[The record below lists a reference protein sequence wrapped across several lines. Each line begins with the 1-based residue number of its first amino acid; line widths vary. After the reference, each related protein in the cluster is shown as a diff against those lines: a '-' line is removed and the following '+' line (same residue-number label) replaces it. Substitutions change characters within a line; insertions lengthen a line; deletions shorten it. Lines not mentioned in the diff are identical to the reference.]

1 MIPRVPMSADQDKI
15 VSVHELKFVYDGN
28 VQALAGINLDVRRGD
43 YLAIVGGNGSGK
55 TTLAKNLNGLL
66 RPTSGSV
73 TVNGVSTSEQTV
85 AELAKVIGY
94 AFQNPD
100 HQLFCSSVAEEVR
113 FGPLNLGYPEAEV
126 AKKTE
131 LSIEAMGLSSVKD
144 LPPFSLTLGERRRV
158 SIASVMAMDPQVFIL
173 DEPTTGL
180 DARETDELMDS
191 IDRLNIDGHT
201 VVLITHDMKLVAK
214 HAKRVVVMS
223 EGRIVLDSDPGGVFA
238 DLELLLHSK
247 LVPPPVAQL
256 AHRLS
261 SLGVPREVL
270 SPEEL
275 VFHLMAG
282 RGARK

>member
-1 MIPRVPMSADQDKI
+1 MIPRAHPLADEDKI
-15 VSVHELKFVYDGN
+15 VSVHELKFAYDGG
-28 VQALAGINLDVRRGD
+28 VQALGGINLDVKRGD
-43 YLAIVGGNGSGK
+43 YLALVGGNGSGK

-73 TVNGVSTSEQTV
+73 TINGASASEMTV
-85 AELAKVIGY
+85 AEIAKVIGY

-100 HQLFCSSVAEEVR
+100 HQLFCSSVVEEVR
-113 FGPLNLGYPEAEV
+113 FGPVNLGYPEAEV
-126 AKKTE
+126 AKKTD
-131 LSIEAMGLSSVKD
+131 LAIDAMSLSSVRD
-144 LPPFSLTLGERRRV
+144 QPPFSLTLGERRRV
-158 SIASVMAMDPQVFIL
+158 SIASVLAMDPHAFIL

-180 DARETDELMDS
+180 DFRETNDLMEA
-191 IDRLNIDGHT
+191 IDRLNLNGRT

-223 EGRIVLDSDPGGVFA
+223 EGRIVLDSDPRGVFT

-275 VFHLMAG
+275 VFHLMSG
-282 RGARK
+282 RGDVK

>member
-1 MIPRVPMSADQDKI
+1 MIPRALASENQDKVI
-15 VSVHELKFVYDGN
+15 SVRGLKFVYNGG
-28 VQALAGINLDVRRGD
+28 VQALAGIDMDVRRGD

-55 TTLAKNLNGLL
+55 TTLAKNMNGLL

-73 TVNGVSTSEQTV
+73 TINGVSTSEQTV
-85 AELAKVIGY
+85 AQLAKVIGY

-100 HQLFCSSVAEEVR
+100 HQLFCSSVVEEVR
-113 FGPLNLGYPEAEV
+113 FGPLNLGYPEPEV
-126 AKKTE
+126 TKKTD

-144 LPPFSLTLGERRRV
+144 QPPFSLTLGERRRV

-180 DARETDELMDS
+180 DALETDDLMDS
-191 IDRLNIDGHT
+191 IDRLNLDGRT

-223 EGRIVLDSDPGGVFA
+223 EGRIVLDSDPRGVFT
-238 DLELLLHSK
+238 DLELLLSSK
-247 LVPPPVAQL
+247 LIPPPVAQL

-261 SLGVPREVL
+261 SLGVPRDVI

-275 VFHLMAG
+275 VFHLMSG
-282 RGARK
+282 RGALK

>member
-1 MIPRVPMSADQDKI
+1 MSADLDKI
-15 VSVHELKFVYDGN
+15 ISVHELKYVYDGS
-28 VQALAGINLDVRRGD
+28 VRALAGINLDVRRGD

-55 TTLAKNLNGLL
+55 TTLAKNMNGLL

-73 TVNGVSTSEQTV
+73 AVNGVSTSEQTV

-144 LPPFSLTLGERRRV
+144 RPPFSLTLGERRRV

-180 DARETDELMDS
+180 DARETDDLMDS

-238 DLELLLHSK
+238 DLELLLRSK

-275 VFHLMAG
+275 VFHLMSG
-282 RGARK
+282 RGGRK

>member
-1 MIPRVPMSADQDKI
+1 MIPRAPASADRDKI
-15 VSVHELKFVYDGN
+15 ISVHGLKFVYDGG

-55 TTLAKNLNGLL
+55 TTLAKNLIGLL

-73 TVNGVSTSEQTV
+73 TINGISTSGLTV
-85 AELAKVIGY
+85 AELAKVIGF

-100 HQLFCSSVAEEVR
+100 HQLFCSSVVEEVR
-113 FGPLNLGYPEAEV
+113 FGPLNLGFPEAEV
-126 AKKTE
+126 AKKTA
-131 LSIEAMGLSSVKD
+131 LSIEAMGLSAVKD
-144 LPPFSLTLGERRRV
+144 QPPFSLTLGERRRV
-158 SIASVMAMDPQVFIL
+158 SIASIMAMDPQVFIL

-180 DARETDELMDS
+180 DARETDDFMDC
-191 IDRLNIDGHT
+191 IDRLNRDGHT

-223 EGRIVLDSDPGGVFA
+223 EGRIVLDSDPGGVFT
-238 DLELLLHSK
+238 DLELLLRSK

-275 VFHLMAG
+275 VFHLMSR
-282 RGARK
+282 RGAGK

>member
-1 MIPRVPMSADQDKI
+1 MIPRVPPSAKQDNI
-15 VSVHELKFVYDGN
+15 ISVHGLKFVYNGG
-28 VQALAGINLDVRRGD
+28 VQALTGIDIDIRRGD

-55 TTLAKNLNGLL
+55 TTLAKNMNGLL
-66 RPTSGSV
+66 RPTNGSV
-73 TVNGVSTSEQTV
+73 TINGVSTSEQTV

-100 HQLFCSSVAEEVR
+100 HQLFCSSVVEEVR

-131 LSIEAMGLSSVKD
+131 TSIEAMGLSSVKD
-144 LPPFSLTLGERRRV
+144 QPPFSLTLGERRRV

-180 DARETDELMDS
+180 DARETDDLMEG
-191 IDRLNIDGHT
+191 IDRLNLDGRT

-223 EGRIVLDSDPGGVFA
+223 EGRIVLDSDPRRVFT
-238 DLELLLHSK
+238 DLELMLRSK
-247 LVPPPVAQL
+247 LIPPPVAQL

-261 SLGVPREVL
+261 SLEVPRDVI

-275 VFHLMAG
+275 VFHLMSG
-282 RGARK
+282 RGALK

>member
-1 MIPRVPMSADQDKI
+1 MIPRVPASVDQDKI
-15 VSVHELKFVYDGN
+15 ISVHGLKFVYDGG
-28 VQALAGINLDVRRGD
+28 VQALAGLNLDVRRGD

-73 TVNGVSTSEQTV
+73 TINGTSTSELTV

-100 HQLFCSSVAEEVR
+100 HQLFCSSVVEEVR
-113 FGPLNLGYPEAEV
+113 FGPLNLGYSEAEV

-131 LSIEAMGLSSVKD
+131 LSIEAMDLSAVKD
-144 LPPFSLTLGERRRV
+144 QPPFSLTLGERRRV

-180 DARETDELMDS
+180 DARETDDLMDS
-191 IDRLNIDGHT
+191 VDRLNIDGHT
-201 VVLITHDMKLVAK
+201 VVLITHDMKLVSK
-214 HAKRVVVMS
+214 HAKTVVVMS
-223 EGRIVLDSDPGGVFA
+223 EGRVVLDSDPGGVFT
-238 DLELLLHSK
+238 DLELLLRSK

-275 VFHLMAG
+275 VFHLMSG
-282 RGARK
+282 RGAGK

>member
-1 MIPRVPMSADQDKI
+1 MIPRVRMSADLDKI
-15 VSVHELKFVYDGN
+15 ISVHELKYVYDGS
-28 VQALAGINLDVRRGD
+28 VRALAGINLDVRRGD

-55 TTLAKNLNGLL
+55 TTLAKNMNGLL

-73 TVNGVSTSEQTV
+73 AVNGVSTSEQTV

-144 LPPFSLTLGERRRV
+144 RPPFSLTLGERRRV

-180 DARETDELMDS
+180 DARETDDLMDS

-238 DLELLLHSK
+238 DLELLLRSK

-275 VFHLMAG
+275 VFHLMSG
-282 RGARK
+282 RGGRK

>member
-1 MIPRVPMSADQDKI
+1 MIPRVPASADQDKI
-15 VSVHELKFVYDGN
+15 ISVHGLKFVYDGG

-66 RPTSGSV
+66 RPTSGSI
-73 TVNGVSTSEQTV
+73 TINGTSTSEQTV

-100 HQLFCSSVAEEVR
+100 HQLFCSSVVEEVR
-113 FGPLNLGYPEAEV
+113 FGPVNLGYPEAEV

-131 LSIEAMGLSSVKD
+131 LSIEAMGLSAVKD
-144 LPPFSLTLGERRRV
+144 QPPFSLTLGERRRV

-180 DARETDELMDS
+180 DARETDDLMDC
-191 IDRLNIDGHT
+191 IGRLNLDGHT
-201 VVLITHDMKLVAK
+201 VLLITHDMKLVAK

-223 EGRIVLDSDPGGVFA
+223 EGRIVLDSDPGGVFT
-238 DLELLLHSK
+238 DLELLLRSK

-275 VFHLMAG
+275 VFHLMSG
-282 RGARK
+282 RGAGK

>member
-15 VSVHELKFVYDGN
+15 ISVHELKFVYDGS
-28 VQALAGINLDVRRGD
+28 VRALAGINLDVRRGD

-55 TTLAKNLNGLL
+55 TTLAKSMNGLL

-73 TVNGVSTSEQTV
+73 VVNGVSTSEQTV

-180 DARETDELMDS
+180 DARETDALMDS

-238 DLELLLHSK
+238 DLELLLRSK

-275 VFHLMAG
+275 VFHLMSG